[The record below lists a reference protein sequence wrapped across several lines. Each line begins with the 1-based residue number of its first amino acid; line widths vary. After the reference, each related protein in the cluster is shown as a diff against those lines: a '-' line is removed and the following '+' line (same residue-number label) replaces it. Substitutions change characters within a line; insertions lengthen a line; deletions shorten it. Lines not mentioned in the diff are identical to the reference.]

1 MNLLEPAS
9 VAIRHASAR
18 RKVSKNGSSTVPGD
32 FLTVVLVRIPLEN
45 ISGQQ
50 VAAVHEYGHIIA
62 LAQ

>member
-1 MNLLEPAS
+1 M
-9 VAIRHASAR
+9 
-18 RKVSKNGSSTVPGD
+18 PGD